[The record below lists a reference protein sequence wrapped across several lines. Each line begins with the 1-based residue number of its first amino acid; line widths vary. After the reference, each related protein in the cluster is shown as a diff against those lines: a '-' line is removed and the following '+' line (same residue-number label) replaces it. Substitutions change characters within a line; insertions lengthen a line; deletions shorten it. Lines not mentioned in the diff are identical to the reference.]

1 MTCPGA
7 CHKSVILYNLL
18 YKIEQILAYI
28 SSSQTPNS
36 PVSMDTG
43 IICLIFYSLT
53 ALYDRVENSAS
64 QDKRKVDVK
73 KGKIATINKQQE
85 LTESFICIWREERSL
100 WDVIKC
106 CKLKSVINPKG
117 ISSREPRFHRS
128 ITFLLFFLF
137 VFFSNII
144 YKQRQQQQVLLQSP
158 CLE

>member
-43 IICLIFYSLT
+43 IICLIFCSLT

-73 KGKIATINKQQE
+73 KGKIATINKKQE

-128 ITFLLFFLF
+128 ITFLLFFHF
-137 VFFSNII
+137 VFFSNVI